1 MTVARPT
8 FRLFSCARCRKQV
21 LICRLCDRGNLYC
34 SSTCSRRSRQES
46 VRRASRRYQRNP
58 LGARNHARRQRAY
71 RVRQKKVTHQGFA
84 ARLKKAKR
92 IRAGFRFASKRSFG
106 RAMRASGTEGPDP
119 AHARCHFCGRESPD
133 FYRYGFLGRKE
144 AP

>member
-21 LICRLCDRGNLYC
+21 LICRFCDRGNIYC
-34 SSTCSRRSRQES
+34 SVACSRRSRQES

-58 LGARNHARRQRAY
+58 FGARNHARRQQAY
-71 RVRQKKVTHQGFA
+71 RDRQKKVTHQGSA

-92 IRAGFRFASKRSFG
+92 LRARFRFVSKRSFG
-106 RAMRASGTEGPDP
+106 RAMRASRTEGPDS
-119 AHARCHFCGRESPD
+119 AHARCPFCGRESPD
-133 FYRYGFLGRKE
+133 FYRVGFLGRKE